1 MGKSL
6 NTESSA
12 LAVKNS
18 GSFAKLSNK
27 AKSGRPRC
35 THCGALGHVVDKCYK
50 LHGYPP
56 GYKFKNKGQ
65 QGGNSS
71 FANNVVTIDSSSEES
86 FSLIQAEYQQFLGLL
101 NS

>member
-6 NTESSA
+6 KTESSA

-18 GSFAKLSNK
+18 GSFAKVSNK

-35 THCGALGHVVDKCYK
+35 THCGASGHVVDKCYK

-65 QGGNSS
+65 QGGKSS
-71 FANNVVTIDSSSEES
+71 FANNVVPTDSSSEES
-86 FSLIQAEYQQFLGLL
+86 FSLTQAKYQQFPSLL

>member
-12 LAVKNS
+12 LAIKNN
-18 GSFAKLSNK
+18 GSFAKVSNK
-27 AKSGRPRC
+27 AKSSRPWY

-50 LHGYPP
+50 LHDYPP
-56 GYKFKNKGQ
+56 CYKFKNKGQ

-71 FANNVVTIDSSSEES
+71 FARNVVTIDSSSEES
-86 FSLIQAEYQQFLGLL
+86 FSLTRA
-101 NS
+101 